1 MKTISL
7 KRQLTLLRACN
18 SAVEWAGDRDFATA
32 WAECERAD
40 WMLWLCAKMIGK
52 DGWPEKKQIVLCAAD
67 IAESVLP
74 IFEEKYPNDSRPR
87 EAIEAARAWSNG
99 KGTNAA
105 AAAAAAA
112 AADTYAAYAYAA
124 AADAA
129 YAAAAAS
136 AAYAAYAAAADTY
149 AAYAYAAAAD
159 AAAAAAYAA
168 AADRAILVSK
178 RKEIADLVRKRLTV
192 PKEIR

>member
-105 AAAAAAA
+105 ADAAS
-112 AADTYAAYAYAA
+112 Y

-129 YAAAAAS
+129 YAAAADD
-136 AAYAAYAAAADTY
+136 AYAAAAAASY
-149 AAYAYAAAAD
+149 AAAAASSYAAAAAD
-159 AAAAAAYAA
+159 AAAY
-168 AADRAILVSK
+168 RAILVSK